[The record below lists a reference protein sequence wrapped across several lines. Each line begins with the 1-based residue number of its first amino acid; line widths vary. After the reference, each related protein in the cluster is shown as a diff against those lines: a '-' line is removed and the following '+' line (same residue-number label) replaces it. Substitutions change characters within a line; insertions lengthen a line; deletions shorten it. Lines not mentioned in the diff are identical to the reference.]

1 MPDVR
6 IHVLVIIPRLSDAV
20 GIKAALDSVGRFDV
34 RPFTSPINGLNH
46 ARTAPPDLAILDVH
60 IRQPNVLEVTTALR
74 KLNPKVKLLLTN
86 APVEAISKLHAD
98 GTIAL
103 PARARN
109 LIPQIDELFPP
120 PPPRVETPPSAPV
133 PAQEPKALNAP
144 PPPDPLERI
153 AREEPPI
160 PTLEE
165 GGTLR
170 EAIAALLP
178 SKALDTSAYVLEV
191 PSGAFETDQNAAME
205 VPPAEPVPP
214 VASTDA
220 LAATLMESGPMFDE
234 VRDTPFDDAD
244 SDLDAM
250 PTTARSARVEPPV
263 TTAPTTPVEP
273 DTSAE
278 SEPLEELPPALRIP
292 GQRRPVRK
300 PAPPTYAGDIPAPLS
315 PVPRQVEPEPPSRIP
330 GRRHGKAIRIPSTAM
345 MPPDG
350 SQLKRALTETYKRIG
365 VTAAA
370 LILSDPDHIIAHSGE
385 MPTQEIEELNDV
397 ISGDWDVGGQQSRI
411 RYVTLP
417 TSKQE
422 YMLHTRRTGTGHIL
436 SLAFAG
442 DLPVRELRKQSDQ
455 IAEALAQLSSDEEL
469 DVEEPEAEDETSEPQ
484 TAPRLQQ
491 PITAIWMLEDPSDPI
506 TAEVAQ
512 AIVLELDTQFR
523 DIGWRVHTL
532 NVHPDFIYIFCEVDA
547 GYLANEIVADLM
559 HYAAEAACQ
568 RRPDWDPETVWA
580 DAYLALMPGREMGSD
595 EVQSFIQFT
604 RTRLNRKA
612 S

>member
-1 MPDVR
+1 MPDIR

-20 GIKAALDSVGRFDV
+20 GIKTALDSVGRFDV

-74 KLNPKVKLLLTN
+74 KLNPNLKLLLTN

-103 PARARN
+103 PARARS
-109 LIPQIDELFPP
+109 LIPQIEELFPP
-120 PPPRVETPPSAPV
+120 PPPRVETPPAAPV
-133 PAQEPKALNAP
+133 PEPKALNAP

-153 AREEPPI
+153 AREEPPV
-160 PTLEE
+160 PTMEE

-170 EAIAALLP
+170 EAVAALLP
-178 SKALDTSAYVLEV
+178 SKALDSSAYVLEI

-205 VPPAEPVPP
+205 VPPAEPAPP
-214 VASTDA
+214 AASTDA

-234 VRDTPFDDAD
+234 VRDSPFDDAD

-250 PTTARSARVEPPV
+250 PTTARSARVEPPA
-263 TTAPTTPVEP
+263 TAAPAPTVEP
-273 DTSAE
+273 GPPAE
-278 SEPLEELPPALRIP
+278 SESVEELPPALRIP
-292 GQRRPVRK
+292 GQRRPARK
-300 PAPPTYAGDIPAPLS
+300 PAPPVYTGDIPAPLS
-315 PVPRQVEPEPPSRIP
+315 PVPRVAPEPPTRIP
-330 GRRHGKAIRIPSTAM
+330 GRRHGKAIRVSSAAM
-345 MPPDG
+345 MAPDG

-385 MPTQEIEELNDV
+385 MPTQEIEELNDA
-397 ISGDWDVGGQQSRI
+397 IGGDWDVGGQQSRI

-422 YMLHTRRTGTGHIL
+422 YMLHTRRTSAGHIL

-455 IAEALAQLSSDEEL
+455 IANALAQLSSDEPFEM
-469 DVEEPEAEDETSEPQ
+469 EEPEAEEERLDPFA
-484 TAPRLQQ
+484 APHLQQ

-559 HYAAEAACQ
+559 HYSAEAACQ
-568 RRPDWDPETVWA
+568 RRADWDPETVWT

-604 RTRLNRKA
+604 RTRLNRKV